1 MIILIDNGHGIDT
14 PGKRSPDGRFR
25 EYLWTREVAAIL
37 LDILADDGFDVRL
50 VVPETNDIAL
60 RTRCARVNRIVK
72 EEGPAVLLS
81 IHANAAGDGSRWMN
95 GRGFSV
101 YTSPGRTD
109 ADRFATMIDKSM
121 RAEFPGARFRAD
133 TSDGDVDYEA
143 RFYILT
149 HTNCP
154 AVLAEC
160 WFYDNIEE
168 CCWLLKENTKYGIAM
183 GFYWAIRDYLAR

>member
-1 MIILIDNGHGIDT
+1 MHSATIATAFLT
-14 PGKRSPDGRFR
+14 
-25 EYLWTREVAAIL
+25 AAAFVRPMERVSTM
-37 LDILADDGFDVRL
+37 DPVKAQSVYDSFAVRL
-50 VVPETNDIAL
+50 VYETPL
-60 RTRCARVNRIVK
+60 
-72 EEGPAVLLS
+72 
-81 IHANAAGDGSRWMN
+81 
-95 GRGFSV
+95 
-101 YTSPGRTD
+101 
-109 ADRFATMIDKSM
+109 
-121 RAEFPGARFRAD
+121 
-133 TSDGDVDYEA
+133 DVDYEA